1 MLEDYIQYCPNR
13 DAVRVFG
20 IPKFDSIYEKRAELD
35 SYIKCKVKEK
45 RVILW
50 KMHFPKLIYEGNI
63 RKQVTPY
70 LLHYI
75 KFAEVIEQY
84 KDVFFVVMP
93 HPLFFSHTIDPILAK
108 ESGELFDI
116 LKEKPNVIIDMDSD
130 YRKTLYNADAII
142 VDRSAL
148 MVEAGLCGVPVLYMK
163 NVDYEEPLTK
173 AVEGLVNA
181 YEHGINTDDMNNF
194 VKKFQAGELCVE
206 TQKILAVKER
216 EFGYVD
222 GKCGERILS
231 DIKNGII
238 EAENPRIKV
247 VFFGASFICDHY
259 LKKLDIM
266 NNIHFEV
273 IALSDNNMEKWGA
286 ARNGIAVIPP
296 EKLKYISFDIL
307 VITSEQYYLP
317 IKKKLVYE
325 LYIEEE
331 KVLRLDRFVEKYFES
346 REEE

>member
-1 MLEDYIQYCPNR
+1 MLR
-13 DAVRVFG
+13 TT
-20 IPKFDSIYEKRAELD
+20 DS
-35 SYIKCKVKEK
+35 
-45 RVILW
+45 
-50 KMHFPKLIYEGNI
+50 
-63 RKQVTPY
+63 
-70 LLHYI
+70 
-75 KFAEVIEQY
+75 
-84 KDVFFVVMP
+84 
-93 HPLFFSHTIDPILAK
+93 
-108 ESGELFDI
+108 
-116 LKEKPNVIIDMDSD
+116 
-130 YRKTLYNADAII
+130 
-142 VDRSAL
+142 
-148 MVEAGLCGVPVLYMK
+148 
-163 NVDYEEPLTK
+163 
-173 AVEGLVNA
+173 LVNKKQKPTTA
-181 YEHGINTDDMNNF
+181 NSGLPITTSKLANYYCFLRHNNLRSFDEAFFILLYHYSTSLGKCQGNF